1 LAPESH
7 GRGAPPSTP
16 SRASPSPTGAGLLP
30 RRSRAQPLFEH
41 GSLAAS
47 GMRPRAA
54 ARVVGGAHGDAAR
67 AAAATLLVPSSL
79 MSAVR
84 TEAPPLAGLSTAE
97 ADRRRAAGQGN
108 DAEIRAGRTYGRIVR
123 DNVFNFINNLF
134 YFLGILLLVLGK
146 PLDAFAVVF
155 VIAANTV
162 ISLFQE
168 VRAKRVMDRMA
179 ILMRPKADVVRDGQ
193 VVELDPS
200 RVVLGDVL
208 RLQPGDQVVVDGPMV
223 GDGRMEV
230 DESPLTGESDLV
242 TKHPGDELMSGSFC
256 MTGGGY
262 YEAARVGLDSFANKL
277 TAKATAYKRELTP
290 LQRQVMQIVRILLIV
305 VIVFLAL
312 VWVRNVLVDVPF
324 VESVRMSTVILA
336 LIPNGLVL
344 SIALTYA
351 LGAVRLLGKDVL
363 VQQFNAIES
372 LSNVDVLCTDKTG
385 TLTSG
390 VIAFEELVPLGKD
403 EDGAGERE
411 RATRLLGAF
420 AAGTTDANRT
430 IEALRAA
437 FPSERLPAAHE
448 AFFSS
453 ERKWSGLAFADGG
466 APGTYVLGAP
476 EVLAPSLGDAAEAAW
491 RPTADAWTARGLRV
505 VLFCGRDDPVAF
517 GDPDA
522 PPVLPRGLRPIALVC
537 FSDEL
542 REGVHETLEGFSEA
556 GIAVKVVSGDNPQTV
571 VALAKQAGMQT
582 LRRREGVDSYCDMVS
597 AAAARAA
604 TAAAAG
610 DTAGPAAGAEAAD
623 RPDAPREL
631 VAVSGPELAGLSH
644 EEFADTADEAAI
656 FGRVTPEQ
664 KQDLVEALRGRG
676 RYVAMIGDGVN
687 DVIALK
693 QANVAVAMQG
703 GSQAA
708 RSVGDLILMK
718 DTFAPLPFAFKEG
731 QRIINGMNDI
741 LRIFMVRIGFKA
753 LMILIIT
760 AVGGFPFAPRQSA
773 LLSFF
778 GATVPAIAFALW
790 AQPGPTPKVGLFK
803 LLARF
808 VLPTVAFMTAIGTA
822 VYLVWAIPAERALS
836 PASGATEPELMA
848 TGYPQAMTAL
858 TIFACFSAIFLILLI
873 VPPNAWWS
881 GGAPVVRNDARM
893 LAVVG
898 FLFACMA
905 VVLSVPLARTLFE
918 ITALPWWQ
926 YLVLLGLAFAW
937 SQLCLLV
944 WKTHLLDR
952 WLGTAEDPGNV
963 CAKAAAR
970 AAADAAGRTA

>member
-1 LAPESH
+1 
-7 GRGAPPSTP
+7 
-16 SRASPSPTGAGLLP
+16 
-30 RRSRAQPLFEH
+30 
-41 GSLAAS
+41 
-47 GMRPRAA
+47 M
-54 ARVVGGAHGDAAR
+54 
-67 AAAATLLVPSSL
+67 SS
-79 MSAVR
+79 VR
-84 TEAPPLAGLSTAE
+84 TAAPPLTGLSSAE
-97 ADRRRAAGQGN
+97 VERRRAAGQGN
-108 DAEIRAGRTYGRIVR
+108 DVEIRAGRSYGRIVR

-134 YFLGILLLVLGK
+134 YFLGILLLILGK

-155 VIAANTV
+155 VIGANTV

-168 VRAKRVMDRMA
+168 IRAKRVMDKMA
-179 ILMRPKADVVRDGQ
+179 ILLRPKADVLRDGQ
-193 VVELDPS
+193 VVEIDPS
-200 RVVLGDVL
+200 LVVLGDVL
-208 RLQPGDQVVVDGPMV
+208 RLEPGDQVVVDGPMV
-223 GDGRMEV
+223 GEGRMEV
-230 DESPLTGESDLV
+230 DESLLTGESDLV
-242 TKHPGDELMSGSFC
+242 TKHPGDDLMSGSFC

-262 YEAARVGLDSFANKL
+262 YEAAQVGLDSFANKL

-305 VIVFLAL
+305 VIVFEAL
-312 VWVRNVLVDVPF
+312 VWIRNVIGGVPF

-363 VQQFNAIES
+363 VQQFNAVES

-390 VIAFEELVPLGKD
+390 VVTFEELGALGAD
-403 EDGAGERE
+403 DA
-411 RATRLLGAF
+411 RAARLLGAF
-420 AAGTTDANRT
+420 AASTTDANRT
-430 IEALRAA
+430 IDALRTA
-437 FPSERLPAAHE
+437 FPAERLPAAHE

-453 ERKWSGLAFADGG
+453 DRKWSGLAFAEGE
-466 APGTYVLGAP
+466 ARGTYVLGAP
-476 EVLAPSLGDAAEAAW
+476 EVLAPALGAGADW
-491 RPTADAWTARGLRV
+491 RAQADAWTARGLRV
-505 VLFCGRDDPVAF
+505 VMFAGLDEPAAF
-517 GDPDA
+517 SPDPDA
-522 PPVLPRGLRPIALVC
+522 PPVLPKDLRALALIC

-542 REGVHETLEGFSEA
+542 RPGVRGTLEEFSAA
-556 GIAVKVVSGDNPQTV
+556 GIDVKIISGDNPKTV
-571 VALAKQAGMQT
+571 VALATQAGVHS
-582 LRRREGVDSYCDMVS
+582 LRRREGLYSYCEMVTAPAAS
-597 AAAARAA
+597 AGATAGDATQGGDPEPHAGAAGPGEAGAAAPPERA
-604 TAAAAG
+604 
-610 DTAGPAAGAEAAD
+610 
-623 RPDAPREL
+623 L
-631 VAVSGPELAGLSH
+631 VAVSGAELAELSP
-644 EEFADTADEAAI
+644 EDFAAKADEAGI

-664 KQDLVEALRGRG
+664 KQDLVEALRDRG

-718 DTFAPLPFAFKEG
+718 DTFAPLPFAFREG

-753 LMILIIT
+753 LMIAIVMS
-760 AVGGFPFAPRQSA
+760 VGGFPFAPRQSA

-808 VLPTVAFMTAIGTA
+808 VLPTVAFMAGIGTA
-822 VYLVWAIPAERALS
+822 VYLIWAIPAEHAVTTVV
-836 PASGATEPELMA
+836 GTTEKELA
-848 TGYPQAMTAL
+848 QSGYPPAMTAL

-873 VPPNAWWS
+873 VPPSRWWT
-881 GGAPVVRNDARM
+881 GGAPLVRNDWRM
-893 LAVVG
+893 VGVVG

-905 VVLSVPLARTLFE
+905 VVLAVPLGRTLFE

-926 YLVLLGLAFAW
+926 YFVLLGLAFVW
-937 SQLCLLV
+937 SQLCLVV

-952 WLGTAEDPGNV
+952 WLGTAEDPGNA
-963 CAKAAAR
+963 CAKAAAKAVGEGTANV
-970 AAADAAGRTA
+970 AAEAESRPPV

>member
-1 LAPESH
+1 MS
-7 GRGAPPSTP
+7 S
-16 SRASPSPTGAGLLP
+16 
-30 RRSRAQPLFEH
+30 
-41 GSLAAS
+41 
-47 GMRPRAA
+47 
-54 ARVVGGAHGDAAR
+54 V
-67 AAAATLLVPSSL
+67 ATD
-79 MSAVR
+79 
-84 TEAPPLAGLSTAE
+84 APPLTGLSTAE

-108 DAEIRAGRTYGRIVR
+108 DVEIRAGRTYGRIVR

-134 YFLGILLLVLGK
+134 YFLGILLLILGK

-155 VIAANTV
+155 VIGANTV

-168 VRAKRVMDRMA
+168 IRAKRVMDKMA
-179 ILMRPKADVVRDGQ
+179 ILLRPRADVLRDG
-193 VVELDPS
+193 VRAEIDPS
-200 RVVLGDVL
+200 LVVLGDVL
-208 RLQPGDQVVVDGPMV
+208 RLEPGDQVVVDGPMV
-223 GDGRMEV
+223 GEGRMEV
-230 DESPLTGESDLV
+230 DESLLTGESDLV

-277 TAKATAYKRELTP
+277 TAKATAFKRELTP
-290 LQRQVMQIVRILLIV
+290 LQRQVVQIVRVLLIV
-305 VIVFLAL
+305 VIIFETL

-390 VIAFEELVPLGKD
+390 VITFEELAGLGAD
-403 EDGAGERE
+403 DA
-411 RATRLLGAF
+411 RAALLLGAF
-420 AAGTTDANRT
+420 AASTTDANRT
-430 IEALRAA
+430 MEALRAA
-437 FPSERLPAAHE
+437 FPAERLPAAHE

-453 ERKWSGLAFADGG
+453 DRKWSGLAFAGG
-466 APGTYVLGAP
+466 DTRGTYVLGAP
-476 EVLAPSLGDAAEAAW
+476 EALAPALAAGADW
-491 RPTADAWTARGLRV
+491 RAKADEWTARGLRV
-505 VLFCGRDDPVAF
+505 VLFAGRGDAVAF
-517 GDPDA
+517 SDAPDD
-522 PPVLPRGLRPIALVC
+522 PPVLPGGLEAVALVC

-542 REGVHETLEGFSEA
+542 REGVHETLQGFSEA
-556 GIAVKVVSGDNPQTV
+556 GIDVKVISGDNPKTV
-571 VALAKQAGMQT
+571 VALATQAGMQT
-582 LRRREGVDSYCDMVS
+582 LRRREGVDSYCDLVNES
-597 AAAARAA
+597 APAPA
-604 TAAAAG
+604 TTSAG
-610 DTAGPAAGAEAAD
+610 EQPA
-623 RPDAPREL
+623 PHEL
-631 VAVSGPELAGLSH
+631 VAVSGAELAELSP
-644 EEFADTADEAAI
+644 EEFAAKAEEAGI

-664 KQDLVEALRGRG
+664 KQDLVEALRDRG

-718 DTFAPLPFAFKEG
+718 DTFAPLPYAFKEG

-741 LRIFMVRIGFKA
+741 LRIFMVRIFFKA
-753 LMILIIT
+753 AMILIVTMI
-760 AVGGFPFAPRQSA
+760 GGFPFAPRQSA

-808 VLPTVAFMTAIGTA
+808 VIPTVAFMTAIGTGI
-822 VYLVWAIPAERALS
+822 YLVWSIPAERAVS
-836 PASGATEPELMA
+836 TAAGVSEKELVA
-848 TGYPQAMTAL
+848 TGYPEAMTAL
-858 TIFACFSAIFLILLI
+858 TIFACLAAIFLILLI
-873 VPPNAWWS
+873 VPPTGWWA
-881 GGAPVVRNDARM
+881 GGAPVVRNDSR
-893 LAVVG
+893 LVGTVV

-905 VVLSVPLARTLFE
+905 FILAVPLMRTLFE
-918 ITALPWWQ
+918 LTTLPWWQ
-926 YLVLLGLAFAW
+926 YLVLLALAFAW

-952 WLGTAEDPGNV
+952 WLGSAEDPGNV
-963 CAKAAAR
+963 CAKAAAQ
-970 AAADAAGRTA
+970 AAAEAAESQTQNG

>member
-1 LAPESH
+1 MATATDNL
-7 GRGAPPSTP
+7 PP
-16 SRASPSPTGAGLLP
+16 GL
-30 RRSRAQPLFEH
+30 Q
-41 GSLAAS
+41 
-47 GMRPRAA
+47 
-54 ARVVGGAHGDAAR
+54 
-67 AAAATLLVPSSL
+67 
-79 MSAVR
+79 
-84 TEAPPLAGLSTAE
+84 GLSTTE

-108 DAEIRAGRTYGRIVR
+108 DVEIKAGRTYGRIVR

-134 YFLGILLLVLGK
+134 YFLGILLLILGK

-155 VIAANTV
+155 VIAANTI

-168 VRAKRVMDRMA
+168 IRAKRVMDKMA
-179 ILMRPKADVVRDGQ
+179 ILMRPKADVLRDGQ
-193 VVELDPS
+193 LVELDPAQ
-200 RVVLGDVL
+200 VVQGDVL
-208 RLQPGDQVVVDGPMV
+208 RLEPGDQVVVDGPMV
-223 GDGRMEV
+223 GEGRMEV
-230 DESPLTGESDLV
+230 DESLLTGESDLV

-262 YEAARVGLDSFANKL
+262 YEARAVGLDSFANKL
-277 TAKATAYKRELTP
+277 TAKAKVFKRELTP
-290 LQRQVMQIVRILLIV
+290 LQRQVVQIVRILLIV
-305 VIVFLAL
+305 VIAFETL
-312 VWVRNVLVDVPF
+312 VWVRNVIVDVPF

-390 VIAFEELVPLGKD
+390 VVTFEELVPLTTGGA
-403 EDGAGERE
+403 ERRRRGGRRWRRGEGAG
-411 RATRLLGAF
+411 
-420 AAGTTDANRT
+420 
-430 IEALRAA
+430 
-437 FPSERLPAAHE
+437 
-448 AFFSS
+448 
-453 ERKWSGLAFADGG
+453 
-466 APGTYVLGAP
+466 
-476 EVLAPSLGDAAEAAW
+476 GDAARRLRRQHDGREPDDRGAPHSRFRRSAYRPRTRPSSARSASGAASPSRTAPRRAPTCSARRRCW
-491 RPTADAWTARGLRV
+491 RRRSAPARRRRGARRRTPGRRAACASCCSPGGTTRPRSRPTPTPRPSLPEGLR
-505 VLFCGRDDPVAF
+505 
-517 GDPDA
+517 
-522 PPVLPRGLRPIALVC
+522 ALALIC

-542 REGVHETLEGFSEA
+542 REGVHETLKGFSDA
-556 GIAVKVVSGDNPQTV
+556 GIEVKVISGDNPKTV
-571 VALAKQAGMQT
+571 VALARQAGMQS
-582 LRRREGVDSYCDMVS
+582 LQRREGVDSYCDMMS
-597 AAAARAA
+597 DAAQT
-604 TAAAAG
+604 TA
-610 DTAGPAAGAEAAD
+610 PAAQSDGAQTSAPVAPPDGAA
-623 RPDAPREL
+623 PDDVTAPLPREL
-631 VAVSGPELAGLSH
+631 VAVSGAELAGLPPD
-644 EEFADTADEAAI
+644 EFAARADEAAI

-664 KQDLVEALRGRG
+664 KQDLIEALRARG

-718 DTFAPLPFAFKEG
+718 DTFAPLPFAFSEG

-741 LRIFMVRIGFKA
+741 LRIFMVRIFFKA
-753 LMILIIT
+753 AMILIVTFI
-760 AVGGFPFAPRQSA
+760 GGFPFAPRQSA

-808 VLPTVAFMTAIGTA
+808 VLPAVVFMTAIGTA
-822 VYLVWAIPAERALS
+822 IYVIWSRQPVRLVVDE
-836 PASGATEPELMA
+836 SGTTVKELIA
-848 TGYPQAMTAL
+848 TGHPQAMTAL
-858 TIFACFSAIFLILLI
+858 TVFACFAAIFLILLI
-873 VPPNAWWS
+873 VPPSKWWA
-881 GGAPVVRNDARM
+881 GGAAVVRDDKRM
-893 LAVVG
+893 VGVVA
-898 FLFACMA
+898 FLFLCMI

-926 YLVLLGLAFAW
+926 YLVLLALAFGW

-963 CAKAAAR
+963 CAR
-970 AAADAAGRTA
+970 AAEASAAEASAAEPSVADAGA

>member
-1 LAPESH
+1 
-7 GRGAPPSTP
+7 
-16 SRASPSPTGAGLLP
+16 
-30 RRSRAQPLFEH
+30 
-41 GSLAAS
+41 
-47 GMRPRAA
+47 MN
-54 ARVVGGAHGDAAR
+54 
-67 AAAATLLVPSSL
+67 
-79 MSAVR
+79 AVE
-84 TEAPPLAGLSTAE
+84 TEAPPLTGLSTAE

-108 DAEIRAGRTYGRIVR
+108 DVEIRAGRTYGRIVR

-134 YFLGILLLVLGK
+134 YILGILLLVLGK

-155 VIAANTV
+155 VIGANTV

-179 ILMRPKADVVRDGQ
+179 ILLRPKADVLRDGRLT
-193 VVELDPS
+193 ELDPS
-200 RVVLGDVL
+200 QVVLGDVL
-208 RLQPGDQVVVDGPMV
+208 RLEPGDQVVVDGPMV
-223 GDGRMEV
+223 GEGRMEV
-230 DESPLTGESDLV
+230 DESLLTGESDLV

-262 YEAARVGLDSFANKL
+262 YEAGRVGLDSFANKL

-290 LQRQVMQIVRILLIV
+290 LQRQVVQIVRVLLIV
-305 VIVFLAL
+305 VIVFETL
-312 VWVRNVLVDVPF
+312 VWARNILVDVPF

-390 VIAFEELVPLGKD
+390 VVKFEELAPLGA
-403 EDGAGERE
+403 DGNGAEAKE
-411 RATRLLGAF
+411 RAARLLAAF
-420 AAGTTDANRT
+420 AASTTDANRT

-437 FPSERLPAAHE
+437 LPAERLTAAHE

-453 ERKWSGLAFADGG
+453 DRKWSGLAFADGG
-466 APGTYVLGAP
+466 AQGTYVLGAP
-476 EVLAPSLGDAAEAAW
+476 EILAPALGAGAEAAW
-491 RPTADAWTARGLRV
+491 RPQADEWAARGLRV
-505 VLFCGRDDPVAF
+505 VLFCGRDDAVPF
-517 GDPDA
+517 GPDPDT
-522 PPVLPRGLRPIALVC
+522 PPVLPDGLRGVALVC

-542 REGVHETLEGFSEA
+542 REGVHETLKGFSDA
-556 GIAVKVVSGDNPQTV
+556 GISVKVISGDNPKTV

-582 LRRREGVDSYCDMVS
+582 LQRREGMDSYCDLVTGAAETS
-597 AAAARAA
+597 APAGAAGAA
-604 TAAAAG
+604 TAGAP
-610 DTAGPAAGAEAAD
+610 DDAGA
-623 RPDAPREL
+623 PPPREL
-631 VAVSGPELAGLSH
+631 VAVSGAELAGLSAD
-644 EEFADTADEAAI
+644 EFAATADEAAI

-664 KQDLVEALRGRG
+664 KQDLVEALRDRG

-718 DTFAPLPFAFKEG
+718 DTFAPLPFAFSEG

-741 LRIFMVRIGFKA
+741 LRIFMVRIFFKA
-753 LMILIIT
+753 AMILIVTMI
-760 AVGGFPFAPRQSA
+760 GGFPFAPRQSA

-808 VLPTVAFMTAIGTA
+808 VLPTVVLMTAIGTA
-822 VYLVWAIPAERALS
+822 VYLIWSIPAERTLS
-836 PASGATEPELMA
+836 RGGATTEAELAA

-858 TIFACFSAIFLILLI
+858 TIFACFAAIFLILLI
-873 VPPNAWWS
+873 VPPNRWWA
-881 GGAPVVRNDARM
+881 GGAPVVRNDRR
-893 LAVVG
+893 LLGVVA
-898 FLFACMA
+898 FLFVCMA
-905 VVLSVPLARTLFE
+905 VVLAVPLGRTLFE

-926 YLVLLGLAFAW
+926 YFVLLGLAFAW

-952 WLGTAEDPGNV
+952 WLGTAEDPGNA
-963 CAKAAAR
+963 CAR
-970 AAADAAGRTA
+970 AASAEAEAAEIG

>member
-1 LAPESH
+1 MASAPDNL
-7 GRGAPPSTP
+7 PP
-16 SRASPSPTGAGLLP
+16 GLL
-30 RRSRAQPLFEH
+30 
-41 GSLAAS
+41 
-47 GMRPRAA
+47 
-54 ARVVGGAHGDAAR
+54 
-67 AAAATLLVPSSL
+67 
-79 MSAVR
+79 
-84 TEAPPLAGLSTAE
+84 GLTTAE

-108 DAEIRAGRTYGRIVR
+108 DVEVRAGRTYGRIVR

-168 VRAKRVMDRMA
+168 IRAKRVMDKMA
-179 ILMRPKADVVRDGQ
+179 ILLRPKADVVRDGAVQ
-193 VVELDPS
+193 EIDPAL
-200 RVVLGDVL
+200 VVLGDVL
-208 RLQPGDQVVVDGPMV
+208 RLEPGDQVVVDGPMV
-223 GDGRMEV
+223 GEGRMEV
-230 DESPLTGESDLV
+230 DESLLTGESDLV
-242 TKHPGDELMSGSFC
+242 TKHPGDDLMSGSFC

-262 YEAARVGLDSFANKL
+262 YEAAQVGLDSFANKL

-290 LQRQVMQIVRILLIV
+290 LQRQVVQIVRVLLIV
-305 VIVFLAL
+305 VIVFEIL
-312 VWVRNVLVDVPF
+312 VWVRNVIGGVPF

-351 LGAVRLLGKDVL
+351 LGAIRLLGKDVL
-363 VQQFNAIES
+363 VQQFNAVES

-390 VIAFEELVPLGKD
+390 VVTFEEVAGLGAD
-403 EDGAGERE
+403 DA
-411 RATRLLGAF
+411 RAARLLGAF
-420 AAGTTDANRT
+420 AASTTDANRT
-430 IEALRAA
+430 IEALRTA
-437 FPSERLPAAHE
+437 LPADRVAAAHE

-453 ERKWSGLAFADGG
+453 DRKWSGLAFADGETR
-466 APGTYVLGAP
+466 GTYVLGAP
-476 EVLAPSLGDAAEAAW
+476 EILSAALAAGADW
-491 RPTADAWTARGLRV
+491 RPQADEWAARGLRV
-505 VLFCGRDDPVAF
+505 VMFAGLDDPVAF
-517 GDPDA
+517 SDDPDA
-522 PPVLPRGLRPIALVC
+522 PPVLPEGLRALALIC

-542 REGVHETLEGFSEA
+542 RPGVRGTLEEFSEA
-556 GIAVKVVSGDNPQTV
+556 GIDVKIISGDNPKTV
-571 VALAKQAGMQT
+571 VALATQAGVQT

-597 AAAARAA
+597 GDATTATGERATGERATGEAA
-604 TAAAAG
+604 TAAPPERA
-610 DTAGPAAGAEAAD
+610 
-623 RPDAPREL
+623 L
-631 VAVSGPELAGLSH
+631 VAVSGAELAELSP
-644 EEFADTADEAAI
+644 EDFAAKADEAGI

-664 KQDLVEALRGRG
+664 KQDLVEALRDRG

-718 DTFAPLPFAFKEG
+718 DTFAPLPFAFREG

-741 LRIFMVRIGFKA
+741 LRIFMVRIFFKA
-753 LMILIIT
+753 AMIAIVMSI
-760 AVGGFPFAPRQSA
+760 GGFPFAPRQSA

-808 VLPTVAFMTAIGTA
+808 VVPAVVFMAGIGTA
-822 VYLVWAIPAERALS
+822 VYMIWAIPAESGVA
-836 PASGATEPELMA
+836 AVAGATEKELA
-848 TGYPQAMTAL
+848 ESGYPPAMTAL
-858 TIFACFSAIFLILLI
+858 TIFACFAAIFLILLI
-873 VPPNAWWS
+873 VPPTKWWS
-881 GGAPVVRNDARM
+881 GGAPVVRNDWRM
-893 LAVVG
+893 VAVVG
-898 FLFACMA
+898 FLFACML
-905 VVLSVPLARTLFE
+905 VVLAVPLGRTLFE

-926 YLVLLGLAFAW
+926 YLVLLGLAFVW

-952 WLGTAEDPGNV
+952 WLGSAEDPGNV
-963 CAKAAAR
+963 CAKAAAK
-970 AAADAAGRTA
+970 AAAEGTPQA

>member
-1 LAPESH
+1 MHS
-7 GRGAPPSTP
+7 
-16 SRASPSPTGAGLLP
+16 
-30 RRSRAQPLFEH
+30 
-41 GSLAAS
+41 
-47 GMRPRAA
+47 
-54 ARVVGGAHGDAAR
+54 
-67 AAAATLLVPSSL
+67 
-79 MSAVR
+79 VR
-84 TEAPPLAGLSTAE
+84 TDTPPITGLSAAE
-97 ADRRRAAGQGN
+97 AERRRAAGQGN
-108 DAEIRAGRTYGRIVR
+108 DVEIRAGRTYGRIVR

-134 YFLGILLLVLGK
+134 YFLGILLLILGK

-155 VIAANTV
+155 VIGANTI

-168 VRAKRVMDRMA
+168 IRAKRVMDKMA
-179 ILMRPKADVVRDGQ
+179 ILLRPKADVLRDGQ
-193 VVELDPS
+193 VVEIDPS
-200 RVVLGDVL
+200 QVVLGDVL
-208 RLQPGDQVVVDGPMV
+208 RLEPGDQVVVDGPMV
-223 GDGRMEV
+223 GEGRMEV
-230 DESPLTGESDLV
+230 DESLLTGESDLV
-242 TKHPGDELMSGSFC
+242 TKHPGDDLMSGSFC

-290 LQRQVMQIVRILLIV
+290 LQRQVVQIVRILLIV
-305 VIVFLAL
+305 VIVFEAL
-312 VWVRNVLVDVPF
+312 VWVRNVIGGVPF

-363 VQQFNAIES
+363 VQQFNAVES

-390 VIAFEELVPLGKD
+390 VVTFEELAGLGAD
-403 EDGAGERE
+403 DA
-411 RATRLLGAF
+411 RAARLLGAF
-420 AAGTTDANRT
+420 AASTTDANRT
-430 IEALRAA
+430 IEALRTA
-437 FPSERLPAAHE
+437 FTAERLPAAHE

-453 ERKWSGLAFADGG
+453 ERKWSGLAFADGE
-466 APGTYVLGAP
+466 ARGTYVLGAP
-476 EVLAPSLGDAAEAAW
+476 EILAPALGAGAEW
-491 RPTADAWTARGLRV
+491 RGRADEWAARGLRV
-505 VLFCGRDDPVAF
+505 VMFAGRGEPAAF
-517 GDPDA
+517 GANPDA
-522 PPVLPRGLRPIALVC
+522 PPELPEDLEPLALIC

-542 REGVHETLEGFSEA
+542 RPGVRGTLEEFSEA
-556 GIAVKVVSGDNPQTV
+556 GIDVKIISGDNPKTV
-571 VALAKQAGMQT
+571 VALATQAGVHS
-582 LRRREGVDSYCDMVS
+582 LRRREGLDSYCDMVAS
-597 AAAARAA
+597 PGASARTAAGDAPRAGEAGPDAAGAGSGEPAAAAPPERA
-604 TAAAAG
+604 
-610 DTAGPAAGAEAAD
+610 
-623 RPDAPREL
+623 L
-631 VAVSGPELAGLSH
+631 VAVSGAELAELSP
-644 EEFADTADEAAI
+644 EDFAAKADEAGI

-664 KQDLVEALRGRG
+664 KQDLVEALRDRG

-718 DTFAPLPFAFKEG
+718 DTFAPLPYAFREG

-753 LMILIIT
+753 AMIAIIMSI
-760 AVGGFPFAPRQSA
+760 GGFPFAPRQSA

-808 VLPTVAFMTAIGTA
+808 VLPTVVFMAGIGTA
-822 VYLVWAIPAERALS
+822 VYLIWAIPAEHVVTTVA
-836 PASGATEPELMA
+836 GTTEKELA
-848 TGYPQAMTAL
+848 ESGYPPAMTAL
-858 TIFACFSAIFLILLI
+858 TIFACLAAVFLILLI
-873 VPPNAWWS
+873 VPPNKWWA
-881 GGAPVVRNDARM
+881 GGAPVVRDDWRM
-893 LAVVG
+893 LGVVA
-898 FLFACMA
+898 FLFASMA
-905 VVLSVPLARTLFE
+905 FILAVPLMRTLFE
-918 ITALPWWQ
+918 LTTLPWWQ
-926 YLVLLGLAFAW
+926 YFVLLGLAFAW

-963 CAKAAAR
+963 CAKAAAE
-970 AAADAAGRTA
+970 AGGR